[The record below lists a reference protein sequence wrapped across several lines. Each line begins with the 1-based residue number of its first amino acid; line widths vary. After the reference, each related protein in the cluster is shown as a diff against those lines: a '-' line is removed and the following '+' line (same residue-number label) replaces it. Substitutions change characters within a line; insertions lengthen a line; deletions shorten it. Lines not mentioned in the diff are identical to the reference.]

1 MDLRNEKDLRGAE
14 GAVAGDPYATGSSF
28 ANPGTNPLDRVATA
42 NDDND
47 DDDLSDDSSDTA
59 GNNDNGLMGDGD
71 RSELRRIATD
81 LSRRRSS
88 VAAPAN
94 LTRTL
99 TAIDE
104 NDPALD
110 PDHRDF
116 TLEKWVKAFVK
127 RFQEK
132 GISRK
137 GTGVAF
143 RNLDV
148 YGSGS
153 ALQIQDTV
161 GSFLTAPLRLG
172 NYLSFGKKEPKQIL
186 HRFDGLLRQGEML
199 IVLGRPGS
207 GCSTLLKSLT
217 GELHGLKVGE
227 NSSVYYKGIPQ
238 KQMQKEF
245 RGEAVYNQ
253 EVRSTSTQHVLFR
266 RNH

>member
-1 MDLRNEKDLRGAE
+1 MDPQNEKSQRL
-14 GAVAGDPYATGSSF
+14 GDDGLNDTDCPARTYTQDEID
-28 ANPGTNPLDRVATA
+28 PLERVQTHQ
-42 NDDND
+42 
-47 DDDLSDDSSDTA
+47 DDLSDEEDNASDSSSTD
-59 GNNDNGLMGDGD
+59 DNGLMGHQD

-88 VAAPAN
+88 VATQAG
-94 LTRTL
+94 LSRTL
-99 TAIDE
+99 TTIDE
-104 NDPALD
+104 DDPALD
-110 PDHRDF
+110 PGAPHFDI
-116 TLEKWVKAFVK
+116 EKWVKAFVK
-127 RFQEK
+127 RVSDK
-132 GISRK
+132 GIERK

-172 NYLSFGKKEPKQIL
+172 EMFSFGKKEPKHIL

-207 GCSTLLKSLT
+207 GCSTLLKTLT
-217 GELHGLKVGE
+217 GELEGLKVGDK
-227 NSSVYYKGIPQ
+227 SSVYYKGIPQ
-238 KQMQKEF
+238 KQMRREF

-253 EVRSTSTQHVLFR
+253 EVCSPSFCKHVKST
-266 RNH
+266 N